1 MKIVNNCSHLSTRLR
16 GAAIVGELKKSEKK
30 RRRKKARFMTAA
42 TKTLAQMKKASK
54 LTNRAFRK
62 NGPKSYKKGQGALLK
77 VLHVS
82 GGEVSSRDLVER
94 LSFDRAELKNVVRK
108 AERNGYV
115 TIEDADEKRTYTVKL
130 TAEGEAVAEK
140 RCAANTKTAESILS
154 CLSEEEL
161 SQLNAITEKII
172 VSCKEQGAHGKRKSG
187 KKHARRYT
195 RR

>member
-1 MKIVNNCSHLSTRLR
+1 MST
-16 GAAIVGELKKSEKK
+16 
-30 RRRKKARFMTAA
+30 A

-82 GGEVSSRDLVER
+82 GGSASSRDLVER
-94 LSFDRAELKNVVRK
+94 LSFDRGELKGVVRK

-115 TIEDADEKRTYTVKL
+115 TIEGADEKRTYIVKL
-130 TAEGEAVAEK
+130 TQEGERIAEK
-140 RCAANTKTAESILS
+140 RCAANTKTAEDILA
-154 CLSEEEL
+154 CLSEEEVA
-161 SQLNAITEKII
+161 QLNAITEKII

-187 KKHARRYT
+187 KKCRRHG